1 MDYSLT
7 VIILILSLFT
17 FFIPAIARKLAS
29 RRWRLVYLLPLILS
43 VLLAPFIGWDIGN
56 LGVYIAALLIMG
68 ELFTDQRKLRTLLSG
83 AAVVS
88 VLASLVFMSVSPLYH
103 KAQYLEDFEKAF
115 ATMKEHYVLT
125 EEKAIDWDALYGK
138 YRPLFAEA
146 EKEQDEYLCNASWT
160 KFAQEFYDGHV
171 A

>member
-1 MDYSLT
+1 M
-7 VIILILSLFT
+7 
-17 FFIPAIARKLAS
+17 
-29 RRWRLVYLLPLILS
+29 
-43 VLLAPFIGWDIGN
+43 LLAPFIGWDIGN

-68 ELFTDQRKLRTLLSG
+68 ELITDLQKLRALLSG

-171 A
+171 AYSAADKGAQNELFARLYGKDYGLSMLRLSDGRIAAVNV